1 VEEHAREARTVTQDS
16 SAQSGE
22 GGRIIHEAAG
32 EIKRI
37 AEAVNGTA
45 GTIKELEGFSEQISS
60 VVQVIK
66 DIADQTNLLALNA
79 AIEAA
84 RAGEQ
89 GRGFAVVADEVRKL
103 AERTGKSTQE
113 IGAMI
118 DKIQQGTRRAVQEME
133 AGVERVNEG
142 VNLAHQAGDSVTGI
156 RDSAERVTHAVDDIS
171 LALRE
176 QTVAAR
182 DIAQKVERIAQG
194 AEENS
199 AAVART
205 AASANHLEQLAG
217 ELDVLASRFRTA

>member
-1 VEEHAREARTVTQDS
+1 
-16 SAQSGE
+16 
-22 GGRIIHEAAG
+22 
-32 EIKRI
+32 
-37 AEAVNGTA
+37 
-45 GTIKELEGFSEQISS
+45 
-60 VVQVIK
+60 
-66 DIADQTNLLALNA
+66 
-79 AIEAA
+79 
-84 RAGEQ
+84 
-89 GRGFAVVADEVRKL
+89 VVADEVRKL

-194 AEENS
+194 AE
-199 AAVART
+199 RT
-205 AASANHLEQLAG
+205 ARRWPGRRLPPIVWNNWRG
-217 ELDVLASRFRTA
+217 ELDELASRFRDGTALSVIPAQGVIQKPLVLKILPHWTPASAGVTARFSTTSQRVAPG